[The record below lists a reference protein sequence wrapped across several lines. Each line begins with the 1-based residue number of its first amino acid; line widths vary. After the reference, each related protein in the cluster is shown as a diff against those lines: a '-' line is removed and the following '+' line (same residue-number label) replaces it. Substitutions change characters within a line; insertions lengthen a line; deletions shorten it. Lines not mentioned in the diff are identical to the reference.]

1 MPGKKV
7 PILGAQFRKDV
18 KLAQRRGKDMEKL
31 RAVVPLLLQG
41 DPLPPKYKDHPLSG
55 NWKHHR
61 DCHIE
66 PDWVLIYKIDGE
78 DLYVVRTGSHSD
90 LF

>member
-31 RAVVPLLLQG
+31 RAVVLAKKAG
-41 DPLPPKYKDHPLSG
+41 T
-55 NWKHHR
+55 
-61 DCHIE
+61 I
-66 PDWVLIYKIDGE
+66 
-78 DLYVVRTGSHSD
+78 
-90 LF
+90 